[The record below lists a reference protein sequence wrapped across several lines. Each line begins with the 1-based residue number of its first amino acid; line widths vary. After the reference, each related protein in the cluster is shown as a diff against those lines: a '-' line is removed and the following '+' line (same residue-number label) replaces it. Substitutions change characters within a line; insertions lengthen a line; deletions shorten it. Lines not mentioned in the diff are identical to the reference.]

1 MTTSL
6 LRPTPLRTSL
16 TEEVAPVT
24 PSPAAATL
32 PKPAHAPARTPA
44 ALQPLALAE
53 PIPGFPGHRDYV
65 LVPAEDGGR
74 LFWLQ
79 SMAPDGPRFLA
90 GRARFFFPE
99 YAPALPGAVC
109 LELGLEDAT
118 EAELYCLLTVPDG
131 DVASATANLR
141 APLVVHP
148 GTSRARQVVLLD
160 GAHPIRRPLRG

>member
-1 MTTSL
+1 M
-6 LRPTPLRTSL
+6 
-16 TEEVAPVT
+16 T
-24 PSPAAATL
+24 PSPAAILPVPAT
-32 PKPAHAPARTPA
+32 APARPSA
-44 ALQPLALAE
+44 AVPPTAQVQALSLAE
-53 PIPGFPGHRDYV
+53 PLPGFPGHRDYV

-79 SMAPDGPRFLA
+79 SIAPDGPRFLA
-90 GRARFFFPE
+90 GRAGFFFPQ

-109 LELGLEDAT
+109 LELGLENPT

-131 DVASATANLR
+131 DVLSATANLR
-141 APLVVHP
+141 APLVVNP